1 MLIVSF
7 LLYSDIGIVT
17 SMKVNHKQADFERN
31 DERDI
36 LVGRHFDEANLN
48 VGKICHW

>member
-17 SMKVNHKQADFERN
+17 SMKVNHKPADFADLKKQFQILCRN
-31 DERDI
+31 I
-36 LVGRHFDEANLN
+36 MYLS
-48 VGKICHW
+48 